1 MVSSS
6 DMTART
12 VLIGE
17 KVLWELTDVT
27 DRDEEWIIV
36 YNWLTKRIEE
46 LSGKKEK

>member
-1 MVSSS
+1 MMSSS

-12 VLIGE
+12 VLNGE

-36 YNWLTKRIEE
+36 YNWLTKRINE
-46 LSGKKEK
+46 LEKKVK